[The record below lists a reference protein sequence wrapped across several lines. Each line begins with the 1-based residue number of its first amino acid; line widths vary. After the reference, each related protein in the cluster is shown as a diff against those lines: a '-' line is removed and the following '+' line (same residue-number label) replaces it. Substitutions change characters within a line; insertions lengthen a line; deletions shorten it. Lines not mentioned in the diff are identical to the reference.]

1 MESKILK
8 AVETMEVN
16 DLVPYYL
23 SLKESKEREI
33 DFADLFDLFMVAKV
47 GKVAV
52 DALPFNQVERIYEF
66 SRYLESVIET
76 QQIKGSLN

>member
-1 MESKILK
+1 MEAKILK
-8 AVETMEVN
+8 SVETMEVN

-23 SLKESKEREI
+23 SLKESEEREI

-52 DALPFNQVERIYEF
+52 DTLPFNQVERIYEF
-66 SRYLESVIET
+66 SKYLDNLIET
-76 QQIKGSLN
+76 HQIRGSLN